1 LKYTVAQEKLE
12 GRGLLPSSIHDVK
25 DEDEFWNQFL

>member
-12 GRGLLPSSIHDVK
+12 ERGLLPSSIHDVK